1 MSATDNST
9 VDLILC
15 RPLRIQV
22 ARQNA
27 SPPLNLSAGPPS
39 TPEHSATGK
48 DWLELAIP
56 VICALGVVGNLLN
69 LLVLTRRRLLCTMD
83 RLEKSATYGLVALAF
98 SDMMFCV
105 SAFPY
110 IFISKHGMLT
120 DKKHVYEL
128 YYKIYGIGCINL
140 FLMMSTWLVVSMA
153 VNRYIVVV
161 YPFRAR
167 QSLSTSRTVSII
179 TFIYISSVLM
189 TLPFYLHIKVRPCQW
204 YRGQVLYEL
213 TSRWRRTIT
222 GPMRTYIQW
231 AWPIAAVFI
240 PIAILAFCNT
250 RLIQTLRSAQLTR
263 RDTCRGQTIS
273 DKSHKVTLTLVI
285 IVLSLILL
293 VSPSEI
299 LRYVN
304 PYRHWG
310 YAGEVVASI
319 TNIMQTM
326 NFAVNF
332 ILYCA
337 VNATFRQTL
346 KSFFRHCAK
355 TKVDFPEKET
365 MLSPM
370 TVDNTMDVTNE
381 GLNPSSS
388 HNAEENHE

>member
-1 MSATDNST
+1 MNASE
-9 VDLILC
+9 LILC
-15 RPLRIQV
+15 RDLRAL
-22 ARQNA
+22 ARRNIT
-27 SPPLNLSAGPPS
+27 PPYNLS
-39 TPEHSATGK
+39 SAPVVSQEERTGK

-56 VICALGVVGNLLN
+56 IICALGVVGNSLN

-98 SDMMFCV
+98 PDMMFCIA
-105 SAFPY
+105 AFPY
-110 IFISKHGMLT
+110 VFIGQELCT
-120 DKKHVYEL
+120 EAVYEL

-167 QSLSTSRTVSII
+167 QNLGSSRTIAMI
-179 TFIYISSVLM
+179 ALIYVSSVIM
-189 TLPFYLHIKVRPCQW
+189 TLPFFLHIKVRPCQW
-204 YRGQVLYEL
+204 YGGQLRFEF
-213 TSRWRRTIT
+213 TSRWTKTIT

-240 PIAILAFCNT
+240 PIVILAFCNT
-250 RLIQTLRSAQLTR
+250 RLIQTLRSAQLSR
-263 RDTCRGQTIS
+263 RDTCRGQNIA
-273 DKSHKVTLTLVI
+273 DKNHKVTLTLVI
-285 IVLSLILL
+285 IVLSLLLL

-299 LRYVN
+299 LRYFN

-310 YAGEVVASI
+310 YAGQVVASI

-346 KSFFRHCAK
+346 KSFFRHCSK
-355 TKVDFPEKET
+355 PKLQFPEKET

-370 TVDNTMDVTNE
+370 TVDGTMDVTNE
-381 GLNPSSS
+381 GLNPTTPQT
-388 HNAEENHE
+388 EVG